1 MTQTE
6 AQRKIDTIAKRF
18 KQNKEDQ
25 VKFVFASSI
34 LILADTEFFK
44 EWINRTADARILEK
58 AYKEKGLFT
67 GEQRRFLFR
76 DCLKSAY
83 AGGAF
88 ELYELYLAFADDLEP
103 LKEIVAAYTEP
114 TRRSKT
120 FSPGL
125 NELALRILGRASSD
139 AGDFVEYCC
148 GDATA
153 LSDAYMRGLAQHY
166 YGQDRDDFKTDII
179 AALKRKAL
187 HAEDAMTI
195 TNGDVL
201 TEPACLGAHD
211 LIFAS
216 FPLGSLRHQSDGLPA
231 GTHYT
236 GILDATDAEKKG
248 LGTEWKFVHI
258 LLNSLSE
265 KGKAVAIMSASLLA
279 SEEDAPIRQRLIE
292 DGKIETVILFG
303 NDVFTTSRTAVAM
316 VVFSNGNQTPRIL
329 DTRDTMLT
337 KTRSQEISLRAIGD
351 IESRYQDMWHATRH
365 CQMPTKMEL
374 AEHAYSLSFPD
385 YIDPLQSVP
394 AEAKIPLGS
403 LADITRGISVKR
415 INVNKDQANCYVVRV
430 LHISDGHVRVG
441 LRACEDLKKPYPIM
455 PGDVLLAGRGTQIK
469 AALVEKE
476 YDLPVLADN
485 NVLVIRPQ
493 SPRLNSTYLTALLN
507 SRLGREL
514 MQTLQVGGDAILSIS
529 PGKLRKL
536 VIPVP
541 DRDIQ
546 EKMAAEYTAADKEVQ
561 AARAQLWEKLHER
574 DQIISNY
581 IEIE

>member
-195 TNGDVL
+195 TNGDDINPKTQTWELEVVGKLQQDASKGWWTQSGIIMSMQNLKVIEDAYNKMAKIKDTNSSYDQVYVKVDDLKNVGDVEEAIHDLGFQSTWSSNQQREDMQKQVFRSQMIFGGVAAVSLLVAAINIINTMTMAIYERTREIGVMKVL
-201 TEPACLGAHD
+201 GCEINNIRTMFLMESSCIGFIGGVLGVLISLLVSFILNNLTTIMASFGQYIDLSGIMGGYGASSSTISIIPPWLMLGALVFAT
-211 LIFAS
+211 LIGLVS
-216 FPLGSLRHQSDGLPA
+216 GILPA
-231 GTHYT
+231 
-236 GILDATDAEKKG
+236 
-248 LGTEWKFVHI
+248 
-258 LLNSLSE
+258 N
-265 KGKAVAIMSASLLA
+265 KAVKISALEAI
-279 SEEDAPIRQRLIE
+279 
-292 DGKIETVILFG
+292 
-303 NDVFTTSRTAVAM
+303 
-316 VVFSNGNQTPRIL
+316 
-329 DTRDTMLT
+329 
-337 KTRSQEISLRAIGD
+337 
-351 IESRYQDMWHATRH
+351 RH
-365 CQMPTKMEL
+365 
-374 AEHAYSLSFPD
+374 D
-385 YIDPLQSVP
+385 
-394 AEAKIPLGS
+394 
-403 LADITRGISVKR
+403 
-415 INVNKDQANCYVVRV
+415 
-430 LHISDGHVRVG
+430 
-441 LRACEDLKKPYPIM
+441 
-455 PGDVLLAGRGTQIK
+455 
-469 AALVEKE
+469 
-476 YDLPVLADN
+476 
-485 NVLVIRPQ
+485 
-493 SPRLNSTYLTALLN
+493 
-507 SRLGREL
+507 
-514 MQTLQVGGDAILSIS
+514 
-529 PGKLRKL
+529 
-536 VIPVP
+536 
-541 DRDIQ
+541 
-546 EKMAAEYTAADKEVQ
+546 
-561 AARAQLWEKLHER
+561 
-574 DQIISNY
+574 
-581 IEIE
+581 